1 MKRLFLF
8 IFAAVACSLLNAATP
23 LYIFSWNGVNSDDV
37 VANTIYTD
45 SYGVTSVLVKRSGLS
60 KSSEIMSTKVRT
72 IEMDLTKIVATHST
86 GQSIGSLVCFLK
98 NGSTSQPCTI
108 NVYYSNGNDWV
119 ETDVFVVKPQDSL
132 HYAPKNIVTKSKVNK
147 VKFEF
152 SVDTYLYELA
162 LYENENVDGAPIF
175 VSSDPKAQER
185 IPSAGEINLSF
196 DEYISLNTAASSGIT
211 FGNASIIESTVYGN
225 MLKVSYSGFD
235 ETSTL
240 IVPSD
245 VIRDFDGNACGTS
258 INLQFNNDS
267 QGPSMVSVTPAQG
280 TTIHVQDLG
289 EEHRMIRLKFNEKI
303 ALSLD
308 AQIGNQSIEVSC
320 DGKSMGDVFPVVED
334 SVLVLSYSGLDYAKP
349 CTFTIPAGF
358 VEDISGN
365 SWAGAQL
372 SYVTCERDHAAPQIV
387 GQSIANGD
395 TEKNIS
401 GSLQITFNEDVK
413 IVSQG
418 ATVNGKPAVLTTNG
432 NVVGLNYSNLD
443 YSSEQTISLASGCI
457 ADTCG
462 NAYEHPINISFT
474 TKDIEMEELT
484 FIVGK
489 DDGNG
494 CDDSYSTIQEAIDAI
509 IDDSQRS
516 IIYVRPGVY
525 NEKLVVDKRN
535 VSIIGQHRDSVII
548 VYDECASTSTH
559 NPNNQ
564 TGLTTNDLGST
575 VASYTMLLAADNFYG
590 EGFTVRNSYDW
601 INGTDSK
608 KQNVALS
615 RTAGDSIVLNNVA
628 LEGVENVYYSKKSTG
643 RVYMKNCR
651 FLGGLDIITSGGTVV
666 ADSCLFNVIEG
677 GSCLTAAFPSEYDFG
692 IVLLNSNVMLADTT
706 GFYPDVENTYLV
718 GHPKKDDVKISMKDC
733 FFESGIL
740 NALAWSKDMGNGVA
754 EKVDFNEC
762 GTKFMSQE
770 EALAGSQRP
779 EYVKILAASQA
790 ENVNADRAMNLGAK
804 GGVWNP
810 YMYSQRPDSVIVT
823 FDVNVEDGYCYMTWP
838 RNSHDVGYIIY
849 KNGNYLANLTSNE
862 LMDYL
867 YSGNDIY
874 EVAAYNEYG
883 AMSPTSLNYHVSDE
897 VDGPVFP
904 MTQPNIGVNE
914 AVVEGSLLAFN
925 VVSGNLKFKRDD
937 ISKVEVYSLNAERV
951 VSAAV
956 AGSDSVGISVL
967 APGTY
972 VARAL
977 SNDGIVYV
985 EKFIVK

>member
-1 MKRLFLF
+1 MKKLILFML
-8 IFAAVACSLLNAATP
+8 AAVASSLVNAAAP
-23 LYIFSWNGVNSDDV
+23 SYVFSWNGVNSDDV
-37 VANTIYTD
+37 VAGTIYTD
-45 SYGVTSVLVKRSGLS
+45 PAGVTSVAVKRSGLT

-72 IEMDLTKIVATHST
+72 IEMDLTKIIATEASGHN
-86 GQSIGSLVCFLK
+86 IGSLVCFLK

-108 NVYYSNGNDWV
+108 NVYYSNDNDWV

-235 ETSTL
+235 ETSAL
-240 IVPSD
+240 VIPSD
-245 VIRDFDGNACGTS
+245 MIRDLGGNACDTS

-303 ALSLD
+303 ALSVD
-308 AQIGNQSIEVSC
+308 AQIDNKNIDVLC
-320 DGKSMGDVFPVVED
+320 DGKSMGSVFPMVDD

-401 GSLQITFNEDVK
+401 SSLQITFNEDVK

-418 ATVNGKPAVLTTNG
+418 ATVNGNPAVLTANG
-432 NVVGLNYSNLD
+432 NIVGLNYSNLD
-443 YSSEQTISLASGCI
+443 YSSEQTIFLASGCI

-462 NAYEHPINISFT
+462 NAYGQPISITFT
-474 TKDIEMEELT
+474 TKPIEMEELT

-494 CDDSYSTIQEAIDAI
+494 YDDSYSTIQEAIDAI

-525 NEKLVVDKRN
+525 NEKLVVDKKN

-548 VYDECASTSTH
+548 VYDECASTSTSQDGY
-559 NPNNQ
+559 N
-564 TGLTTNDLGST
+564 TGLANGDIGTT
-575 VASYTMLLAADNFYG
+575 VASYTMLIAADNFYG
-590 EGFTVRNSYDW
+590 EGFTVRNDYDW
-601 INGTDSK
+601 INSTSAK
-608 KQNVALS
+608 RQNVALS
-615 RTAGDSIVLNNVA
+615 RTAGDCVVLNNVA
-628 LEGVENVYYSKKSTG
+628 LEGVENVYFSKKNTG
-643 RVYMKNCR
+643 RVYMRNCR
-651 FLGGLDIITSGGTVV
+651 FLGGSDIITSGGTVV
-666 ADSCLFNVIEG
+666 MDSCLFNVIEG
-677 GSCLTAAFPSEYDFG
+677 GKSLSAAFPSEYDFG

-706 GFYPDVENTYLV
+706 GFFPAAENTYLV

-823 FDVNVEDGYCYMTWP
+823 FDVNVEDGYCSMTWP

-849 KNGNYLANLTSNE
+849 KNGNYLANQTSNE
-862 LMDYL
+862 LMDYS

-904 MTQPNIGVNE
+904 MTHPNIGVNE

>member
-108 NVYYSNGNDWV
+108 NVYYSNDNDWV

-196 DEYISLNTAASSGIT
+196 DEYISLNTAGSGIT

-235 ETSTL
+235 ETSAL
-240 IVPSD
+240 VIPSD
-245 VIRDFDGNACGTS
+245 MIRDLDGNACGTS
-258 INLQFNNDS
+258 INLQFNNDI
-267 QGPSMVSVTPAQG
+267 QGPAMESVTPAQG
-280 TTIHVQDLG
+280 SIIHVQDLG
-289 EEHRMIRLKFNEKI
+289 EAHRMIRLKFNEKI

-308 AQIGNQSIEVSC
+308 AQLGYKNIAIDC
-320 DGKSMGDVFPVVED
+320 DGNNMGSVFPMAED
-334 SVLVLSYSGLDYAKP
+334 SVLVLSYSGLDYDKP
-349 CTFTIPAGF
+349 CTFIIPAGF

-443 YSSEQTISLASGCI
+443 YLSEQTISLESGCI

-462 NAYEHPINISFT
+462 NAYEHPISISFK

-575 VASYTMLLAADNFYG
+575 VASYTMLIAADNFYG

-628 LEGVENVYYSKKSTG
+628 LEGVENVYFSKKTKG

-651 FLGGLDIITSGGTVV
+651 FLGGSDIITSGGTVV
-666 ADSCLFNVIEG
+666 VDSCLFNVIEG

-706 GFYPDVENTYLV
+706 GFYPAAENTYLV

-779 EYVKILAASQA
+779 EYVKILAASQV

-823 FDVNVEDGYCYMTWP
+823 FDVNVEDGYCIMTWP
-838 RNSHDVGYIIY
+838 QNSHDVGYIIY
-849 KNGNYLANLTSNE
+849 KNGNYLDNVTGNKLT
-862 LMDYL
+862 DYS

-883 AMSPTSLNYHVSDE
+883 AMSPTSLNYHASDE
-897 VDGPVFP
+897 VGGDAFIMV
-904 MTQPNIGVNE
+904 QPNIGVNE

-925 VVSGNLKFKRDD
+925 VVSGSLKFKRDD

-951 VSAAV
+951 VSANV

-977 SNDGIVYV
+977 SNDGVVYV

>member
-196 DEYISLNTAASSGIT
+196 DEYISLNTAGSGIT
-211 FGNASIIESTVYGN
+211 FGNASIIESAVYGN

-235 ETSTL
+235 ETSAL
-240 IVPSD
+240 VIPSD
-245 VIRDFDGNACGTS
+245 MIRDLDGNACGTS
-258 INLQFNNDS
+258 INLQFNNDI

-280 TTIHVQDLG
+280 SIIHVQDLG
-289 EEHRMIRLKFNEKI
+289 EDHRMIRLKFNEKI

-308 AQIGNQSIEVSC
+308 AQIGSQSIEMSC
-320 DGKSMGDVFPVVED
+320 DGKSMGSVFPMAED
-334 SVLVLSYSGLDYAKP
+334 SVLVLSYSGLDYDKP

-401 GSLQITFNEDVK
+401 GSLQITFNEDVE

-418 ATVNGKPAVLTTNG
+418 AKVNGKPAVLTTNG

-628 LEGVENVYYSKKSTG
+628 LEGVENVYFSKKTKG

-651 FLGGLDIITSGGTVV
+651 FLGGSDIITSGGTVV
-666 ADSCLFNVIEG
+666 VDSCLFNVIEG

-706 GFYPDVENTYLV
+706 GFYPAAENTYLV

-823 FDVNVEDGYCYMTWP
+823 FDVNVEDGYCFMTWP
-838 RNSHDVGYIIY
+838 QNSHDVGYIIY
-849 KNGNYLANLTSNE
+849 KNGNYLANQTSNE
-862 LMDYL
+862 LMDYS

>member
-1 MKRLFLF
+1 MKKLILFML
-8 IFAAVACSLLNAATP
+8 AAVASSLVNAAAP
-23 LYIFSWNGVNSDDV
+23 SYVFSWNGVNSDDV
-37 VANTIYTD
+37 VAGTIYTD
-45 SYGVTSVLVKRSGLS
+45 PAGVTSVAVKRSGLT

-72 IEMDLTKIVATHST
+72 IEMDLTKIIATEASGHN
-86 GQSIGSLVCFLK
+86 IGSLVCFLK

-108 NVYYSNGNDWV
+108 NVYYSNDNDWV
-119 ETDVFVVKPQDSL
+119 ETDVFGVKPQDSL
-132 HYAPKNIVTKSKVNK
+132 HYAPKNIVTKSKVNR

-196 DEYISLNTAASSGIT
+196 DEYISLNTAAGSGIT
-211 FGNASIIESTVYGN
+211 FGNASIIKSTVYGN

-235 ETSTL
+235 ETSAL
-240 IVPSD
+240 VIPSD
-245 VIRDFDGNACGTS
+245 MIRDLGGNACGTS
-258 INLQFNNDS
+258 INLPFNNDI
-267 QGPSMVSVTPAQG
+267 QGPTMESVTPAQG

-303 ALSLD
+303 ALSVD
-308 AQIGNQSIEVSC
+308 AQIGNKNIDVLC
-320 DGKSMGDVFPVVED
+320 DGKSIGSVFPMAED
-334 SVLVLSYSGLDYAKP
+334 SVLVLSYSGLDYDKP

-418 ATVNGKPAVLTTNG
+418 ATVNGNPAVLTANG
-432 NVVGLNYSNLD
+432 NIVGLNYSNLD
-443 YSSEQTISLASGCI
+443 YSSEQTIFLASGCI

-462 NAYEHPINISFT
+462 NAYGQPISITFT
-474 TKDIEMEELT
+474 TKPIEMEELT

-494 CDDSYSTIQEAIDAI
+494 YDDSYSTIQEAIDAI

-525 NEKLVVDKRN
+525 NEKLVVDKKN

-548 VYDECASTSTH
+548 VYDECASTSTSQDGY
-559 NPNNQ
+559 N
-564 TGLTTNDLGST
+564 TGLVNGDIGTT
-575 VASYTMLLAADNFYG
+575 VASYTMLIAADNFYG
-590 EGFTVRNSYDW
+590 EGFTVRNDYDW
-601 INGTDSK
+601 INSTSAK
-608 KQNVALS
+608 RQNVALS

-628 LEGVENVYYSKKSTG
+628 LEGVENVYFSKKTKG

-651 FLGGLDIITSGGTVV
+651 FLGGSDIITSGGTVV
-666 ADSCLFNVIEG
+666 VDSCLFNVIEG
-677 GSCLTAAFPSEYDFG
+677 GKSLSAAFPSEYDFG

-706 GFYPDVENTYLV
+706 GFYPAAENTYLV

-790 ENVNADRAMNLGAK
+790 EDVNADRAMNLGTK

-823 FDVNVEDGYCYMTWP
+823 FDVNVEDGYCSMTWP

-849 KNGNYLANLTSNE
+849 KNGNYLANQTSNE
-862 LMDYL
+862 LMDYS

>member
-1 MKRLFLF
+1 MKKLILFML
-8 IFAAVACSLLNAATP
+8 AAVASSLVNAAAP
-23 LYIFSWNGVNSDDV
+23 SYVFSWNGVNSDDV
-37 VANTIYTD
+37 VAGTTYTD
-45 SYGVTSVLVKRSGLS
+45 PAGVTSVAVKRSGLT

-72 IEMDLTKIVATHST
+72 IEMDLTKIIATEASGHN
-86 GQSIGSLVCFLK
+86 IGSLVCFLK

-108 NVYYSNGNDWV
+108 NVYYSNDNDWV

-132 HYAPKNIVTKSKVNK
+132 HYAPKNIVTKSKVNR

-185 IPSAGEINLSF
+185 IPSDGEINLSF

-235 ETSTL
+235 ETSAL
-240 IVPSD
+240 VIPSD
-245 VIRDFDGNACGTS
+245 MIRDLGGNACGTS
-258 INLQFNNDS
+258 INLPFNNDI
-267 QGPSMVSVTPAQG
+267 QGPIMESVTPAQG

-303 ALSLD
+303 MLSLD
-308 AQIGNQSIEVSC
+308 AQLGYKNITIDCGGN
-320 DGKSMGDVFPVVED
+320 SMGSVFPMAED
-334 SVLVLSYSGLDYAKP
+334 SVLVLSYSGLDYDKP

-401 GSLQITFNEDVK
+401 SSLQITFNEDVK

-418 ATVNGKPAVLTTNG
+418 ATVNGNPAVLTANG
-432 NVVGLNYSNLD
+432 NIVGLNYSNLD
-443 YSSEQTISLASGCI
+443 YSSEQTIFLASGCI

-462 NAYEHPINISFT
+462 NAYGQPISITFT
-474 TKDIEMEELT
+474 TKPIEMEELT

-494 CDDSYSTIQEAIDAI
+494 YDDSYSTIQEAIDAI

-525 NEKLVVDKRN
+525 NEKLVVDKKN

-548 VYDECASTSTH
+548 VYDECASTSTSQDGY
-559 NPNNQ
+559 N
-564 TGLTTNDLGST
+564 TGLANGDIGTT
-575 VASYTMLLAADNFYG
+575 VASSTMLIAAANFYG
-590 EGFTVRNSYDW
+590 EGLTVRNDYAW
-601 INGTDSK
+601 INSTSAK
-608 KQNVALS
+608 RQNVALS
-615 RTAGDSIVLNNVA
+615 RTAGDCVVLNNVA
-628 LEGVENVYYSKKSTG
+628 LEGVENVYFSKKNTG

-651 FLGGLDIITSGGTVV
+651 FLGGSDIITSGGTVV
-666 ADSCLFNVIEG
+666 VDSCLFNVIEG
-677 GSCLTAAFPSEYDFG
+677 GKSLSAAFPSEYDFG

-706 GFYPDVENTYLV
+706 GFYPAAENTYLV

-754 EKVDFNEC
+754 EKVDFN
-762 GTKFMSQE
+762 
-770 EALAGSQRP
+770 
-779 EYVKILAASQA
+779 
-790 ENVNADRAMNLGAK
+790 
-804 GGVWNP
+804 
-810 YMYSQRPDSVIVT
+810 
-823 FDVNVEDGYCYMTWP
+823 
-838 RNSHDVGYIIY
+838 
-849 KNGNYLANLTSNE
+849 
-862 LMDYL
+862 
-867 YSGNDIY
+867 
-874 EVAAYNEYG
+874 
-883 AMSPTSLNYHVSDE
+883 
-897 VDGPVFP
+897 
-904 MTQPNIGVNE
+904 
-914 AVVEGSLLAFN
+914 
-925 VVSGNLKFKRDD
+925 
-937 ISKVEVYSLNAERV
+937 
-951 VSAAV
+951 
-956 AGSDSVGISVL
+956 
-967 APGTY
+967 
-972 VARAL
+972 
-977 SNDGIVYV
+977 
-985 EKFIVK
+985 

>member
-72 IEMDLTKIVATHST
+72 IEMDLTHVVATAST

-147 VKFEF
+147 VKFDF

-162 LYENENVDGAPIF
+162 LYDNENIDGAPIL

-235 ETSTL
+235 ETSAL
-240 IVPSD
+240 VVPSD
-245 VIRDFDGNACGTS
+245 MIRDLDGNACGTS

-267 QGPSMVSVTPAQG
+267 QGPAMESVTPAQG

-308 AQIGNQSIEVSC
+308 AQLGYKNIAIDC
-320 DGKSMGDVFPVVED
+320 DGNSMGSVFPVAED
-334 SVLVLSYSGLDYAKP
+334 SVLVLSYSGLDYDKP

-432 NVVGLNYSNLD
+432 NVVGLNYS
-443 YSSEQTISLASGCI
+443 
-457 ADTCG
+457 
-462 NAYEHPINISFT
+462 
-474 TKDIEMEELT
+474 
-484 FIVGK
+484 
-489 DDGNG
+489 
-494 CDDSYSTIQEAIDAI
+494 
-509 IDDSQRS
+509 
-516 IIYVRPGVY
+516 
-525 NEKLVVDKRN
+525 
-535 VSIIGQHRDSVII
+535 
-548 VYDECASTSTH
+548 
-559 NPNNQ
+559 
-564 TGLTTNDLGST
+564 
-575 VASYTMLLAADNFYG
+575 
-590 EGFTVRNSYDW
+590 
-601 INGTDSK
+601 
-608 KQNVALS
+608 
-615 RTAGDSIVLNNVA
+615 
-628 LEGVENVYYSKKSTG
+628 
-643 RVYMKNCR
+643 
-651 FLGGLDIITSGGTVV
+651 
-666 ADSCLFNVIEG
+666 
-677 GSCLTAAFPSEYDFG
+677 
-692 IVLLNSNVMLADTT
+692 
-706 GFYPDVENTYLV
+706 
-718 GHPKKDDVKISMKDC
+718 
-733 FFESGIL
+733 
-740 NALAWSKDMGNGVA
+740 
-754 EKVDFNEC
+754 
-762 GTKFMSQE
+762 
-770 EALAGSQRP
+770 
-779 EYVKILAASQA
+779 
-790 ENVNADRAMNLGAK
+790 
-804 GGVWNP
+804 
-810 YMYSQRPDSVIVT
+810 
-823 FDVNVEDGYCYMTWP
+823 
-838 RNSHDVGYIIY
+838 
-849 KNGNYLANLTSNE
+849 
-862 LMDYL
+862 
-867 YSGNDIY
+867 
-874 EVAAYNEYG
+874 
-883 AMSPTSLNYHVSDE
+883 
-897 VDGPVFP
+897 
-904 MTQPNIGVNE
+904 
-914 AVVEGSLLAFN
+914 
-925 VVSGNLKFKRDD
+925 
-937 ISKVEVYSLNAERV
+937 
-951 VSAAV
+951 
-956 AGSDSVGISVL
+956 
-967 APGTY
+967 
-972 VARAL
+972 
-977 SNDGIVYV
+977 
-985 EKFIVK
+985 

>member
-23 LYIFSWNGVNSDDV
+23 LYVFSWNGVNSDDV

-45 SYGVTSVLVKRSGLS
+45 SYGVTSVLVKRSGLT

-72 IEMDLTKIVATHST
+72 IEMDLTRIVATHSA

-108 NVYYSNGNDWV
+108 NVYYSNGGDWIQ
-119 ETDVFVVKPQDSL
+119 TDSYTVKAQDSL
-132 HYAPKNIVTKSKVNK
+132 HYKPMNIITKSKVNK
-147 VKFEF
+147 VKFDF

-162 LYENENVDGAPIF
+162 LYDNENIDGAPIF
-175 VSSDPKAQER
+175 VSSNPVAQER
-185 IPSAGEINLSF
+185 IPSAGDICLSF
-196 DEYISLNTAASSGIT
+196 DEYISLNTASEGIS
-211 FGNASIIESTVYGN
+211 FGNASIIESSVYGN
-225 MLKVSYSGFD
+225 MLKVSYSGLD
-235 ETSTL
+235 AASSL
-240 IVPSD
+240 VIPSD
-245 VIRDFDGNACGTS
+245 VIRDLDGNACGTS
-258 INLQFNNDS
+258 INLQFNNDI
-267 QGPSMVSVTPAQG
+267 QGPAMESVTPAQG

-289 EEHRMIRLKFNEKI
+289 EDHRMIRLKFNEKI
-303 ALSLD
+303 MLSLD
-308 AQIGNQSIEVSC
+308 AQIGSQSIEVSC

-334 SVLVLSYSGLDYAKP
+334 SVLVLSYSGLDYDKP

-462 NAYEHPINISFT
+462 NAYEQPVNISFT
-474 TKDIEMEELT
+474 TKQKEMEEIT

-494 CDDSYSTIQEAIDAI
+494 RDDSYSTIQEAIDAI
-509 IDDSQRS
+509 DDDSQRS

-525 NEKLVVDKRN
+525 NEKIVVDKKN

-559 NPNNQ
+559 NPYNQ

-575 VASYTMLLAADNFYG
+575 VASYTMLIAADKFYG

-601 INGTDSK
+601 INGTDNK

-666 ADSCLFNVIEG
+666 ADSCSFNVIEG
-677 GSCLTAAFPSEYDFG
+677 GNSLSAAFPSEYDFG
-692 IVLLNSNVMLADTT
+692 IVLLNSNVVLADTT
-706 GFYPDVENTYLV
+706 GFFPARENTYVV
-718 GHPKKDDVKISMKDC
+718 GHPKKDDVKISMKNC

-740 NALAWSKDMGNGVA
+740 SATAWSNNIGNEQV
-754 EKVDFNEC
+754 ELVDFSEY
-762 GTKFMSQE
+762 GTLFMSQE
-770 EALAGSQRP
+770 EAAAASQRP

-790 ENVNADRAMNLGAK
+790 ENVNADRAMNLGTK

-823 FDVNVEDGYCYMTWP
+823 FDVNVEDECCYMTWP

-849 KNGNYLANLTSNE
+849 KNGNYLTNVTGNKLT
-862 LMDYL
+862 DYS

-883 AMSPTSLNYHVSDE
+883 AMSPTSLNYHASDE
-897 VDGPVFP
+897 VGGDAFIMV
-904 MTQPNIGVNE
+904 QPNIGVNE

-925 VVSGNLKFKRDD
+925 VVNGSLKFKRDD

-951 VSAAV
+951 VSTNV
-956 AGSDSVGISVL
+956 AGSDSVGVSVL

-977 SNDGIVYV
+977 SNDGTVYV